1 MSAPLVAAA
10 GMTFSGSLEDYPDG
24 IIIPVDKPWRWTSA
38 DVVRKVKFAAAKH
51 FSYKKIKVGHAGT
64 LDPLAT
70 GVLLVCIGKATKL
83 AEDLQKH
90 EKEYV
95 ATVVFG
101 ATTPSYDREKE
112 PDRFFRVDGIS
123 AAAVEQA
130 LQGLTGTY
138 EQVAPLFS
146 AKSADGVRAY
156 EIARRLF
163 RAGQAQA
170 AASAGHEVADSG
182 TGLVQATSSAGHEA
196 AASGTGLAQALDE
209 TALSLLTRNLVTVS
223 EAELLQFGML
233 GKEISPRAAL
243 GRNDKEDAGRN
254 DKDIPGAP
262 FVISS
267 EAEKSRA
274 SSRINVADVSGLE
287 LPAAVVRIRCSK
299 GTYIRAFARDLGEAL
314 GSGAFLADLRR
325 TASGAF
331 SSSVPLPDVLAML

>member
-38 DVVRKVKFAAAKH
+38 DVVRKVKFAATKH
-51 FSYKKIKVGHAGT
+51 FSCRKIKVGHAGT

-112 PDRFFRVDGIS
+112 PDRFFSVDGIS
-123 AAAVEQA
+123 AASVEKA
-130 LQGLTGTY
+130 LRGLTGTY

-163 RAGQAQA
+163 RAGQA
-170 AASAGHEVADSG
+170 VADSATVPSEG
-182 TGLVQATSSAGHEA
+182 SGLAQPLDDTGLV
-196 AASGTGLAQALDE
+196 SGPGLAQALDE

-223 EAELLQFGML
+223 EATLLEFGRL
-233 GKEISPRAAL
+233 GKEILSTSGL
-243 GRNDKEDAGRN
+243 GMTENA
-254 DKDIPGAP
+254 
-262 FVISS
+262 
-267 EAEKSRA
+267 A

-325 TASGAF
+325 TASGTFA
-331 SSSVPLPDVLAML
+331 SPVPFPGILAML

>member
-112 PDRFFRVDGIS
+112 PDRFFPVDGIS
-123 AAAVEQA
+123 AASVEQA

-156 EIARRLF
+156 EIARRLYK
-163 RAGQAQA
+163 
-170 AASAGHEVADSG
+170 SG
-182 TGLVQATSSAGHEA
+182 GG
-196 AASGTGLAQALDE
+196 GLDE
-209 TALSLLTRNLVTVS
+209 TALSLLTRNTVTVF
-223 EAELLQFGML
+223 EASLLQFGVL
-233 GKEISPRAAL
+233 GREISPHAAPS
-243 GRNDKEDAGRN
+243 RNDVIISSSHTVISSD
-254 DKDIPGAP
+254 PS
-262 FVISS
+262 VISS
-267 EAEKSRA
+267 EAEKSKA

-325 TASGAF
+325 TASGTFA
-331 SSSVPLPDVLAML
+331 SPVPFPGVLAML

>member
-112 PDRFFRVDGIS
+112 PDRFFSVDGIS
-123 AAAVEQA
+123 TASVEKA
-130 LQGLTGTY
+130 LRGLTGTY

-156 EIARRLF
+156 EIARRLYKNN
-163 RAGQAQA
+163 AG
-170 AASAGHEVADSG
+170 G
-182 TGLVQATSSAGHEA
+182 
-196 AASGTGLAQALDE
+196 LDE
-209 TALSLLTRNLVTVS
+209 TALSLLTRNTVTVS
-223 EAELLQFGML
+223 EAELLQFGV
-233 GKEISPRAAL
+233 L
-243 GRNDKEDAGRN
+243 GREIHSTSGLGMTENA
-254 DKDIPGAP
+254 
-262 FVISS
+262 
-267 EAEKSRA
+267 A

-331 SSSVPLPDVLAML
+331 SSPVPFPDVMAML

>member
-123 AAAVEQA
+123 AAAVEKA

-163 RAGQAQA
+163 RAGQ
-170 AASAGHEVADSG
+170 
-182 TGLVQATSSAGHEA
+182 TA

>member
-112 PDRFFRVDGIS
+112 PDRFFPVDGIS
-123 AAAVEQA
+123 AATVGKA

-170 AASAGHEVADSG
+170 AASAG
-182 TGLVQATSSAGHEA
+182 QAAGPD
-196 AASGTGLAQALDE
+196 LAQSLDE
-209 TALSLLTRNLVTVS
+209 TALSLLTRNTVTVS
-223 EAELLQFGML
+223 EAELLQFGV
-233 GKEISPRAAL
+233 L
-243 GRNDKEDAGRN
+243 GREIHSTSGLGMTENA
-254 DKDIPGAP
+254 
-262 FVISS
+262 
-267 EAEKSRA
+267 A

-331 SSSVPLPDVLAML
+331 SAPVPFPEVLAML